1 MDKIVQYYYKHS
13 RWSWYWRDKLKKA
26 RAQIPL
32 HSVILYYKYMNSLLK
47 RRLIHPKTKFVIFGQ
62 GRTGSTLLTSLLNSH
77 PEITCEGEIFAQRVL
92 NPLLY
97 VTCRSQI
104 QSTSDV
110 YGFKVKI
117 YQLTHTQKLDLDDAI
132 NFLKKLSEDKWQII
146 YLRRENLL
154 RHAISNMMVENTGLY
169 HRFSDD
175 QVFWNKKIDVD
186 YQKLLISMEE
196 REKFQEAES
205 YVLKHID
212 YVPLVY
218 EKDLLDIDAQQKTV
232 DMLCDFIGI
241 SRCPVQTNLVRI
253 NRGKLSDIVHNYHE
267 IQPKIE
273 QTRFSQ
279 FLD

>member
-1 MDKIVQYYYKHS
+1 MGKMVPYYYKPS
-13 RWSWYWRDKLKKA
+13 RWSSYWRDKFKKA

-32 HSVILYYKYMNSLLK
+32 HSVFLYCKYMNSLMDG
-47 RRLIHPKTKFVIFGQ
+47 RLIHPKTKFVIFGQ

-77 PEITCEGEIFAQRVL
+77 SEITCEGEILAGRVL

-97 VTCRSQI
+97 VTYRSRI
-104 QSTSDV
+104 QSASDV

-117 YQLTHTQKLDLDDAI
+117 YQLTHTQKLYLNDVI
-132 NFLKKLSEDKWQII
+132 NFFQKLSEDKWQII

-154 RHAISNMMVENTGLY
+154 RHAISNMIVENTGLY
-169 HRFSDD
+169 HRFSDNR
-175 QVFWNKKIDVD
+175 VFWNKKIHVD
-186 YQKLLISMEE
+186 YQQLLISMEK

-205 YVLKHID
+205 CVLKHID

-218 EKDLLDIDAQQKTV
+218 EKDLLDVDAQQKTV
-232 DMLCDFIGI
+232 DMLCDLIGI
-241 SRCPVQTNLVRI
+241 SRCPAQTNLVRI
-253 NRGKLSDIVHNYHE
+253 NIGKLSNIVHNYQE
-267 IQPKIE
+267 IQAKIE